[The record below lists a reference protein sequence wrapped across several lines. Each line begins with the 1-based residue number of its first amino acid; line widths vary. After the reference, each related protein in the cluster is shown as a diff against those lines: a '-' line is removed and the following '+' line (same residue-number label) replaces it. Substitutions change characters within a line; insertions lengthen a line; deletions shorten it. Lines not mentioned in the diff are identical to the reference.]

1 MTVISRRTGRSRRRW
16 TAPVLA
22 MTFVLGLVL
31 SACGFNA
38 QTNLPYTPADGVS
51 LDVGSVHV
59 RNLMV
64 LSKSD
69 GEGFLSATMSSASGA
84 DALTS
89 ATGTV
94 IKPDSS
100 NGGTLTVT
108 IPEPVAFGNGTSVVL
123 TDKPEFVT
131 VKGDGLM
138 PGTTVNLTLTFSSAG
153 ASTLIVPVVDA
164 NHPYYVTVSP
174 SPSGTPS
181 V

>member
-1 MTVISRRTGRSRRRW
+1 VISRRTGRSRRRW

-22 MTFVLGLVL
+22 MTFILGLVL
-31 SACGFNA
+31 TACGFNA

-64 LSKSD
+64 LSKGD
-69 GEGFLSATMSSASGA
+69 NQGFLSATIGSSGGPDTLS
-84 DALTS
+84 S
-89 ATGTV
+89 VTGTV

-100 NGGTLTVT
+100 DGAALTVT
-108 IPEPVAFGNGTSVVL
+108 IPQPVAFGNGTSVVL

-131 VKGDGLM
+131 VTGDGLL
-138 PGTTVNLTLTFSSAG
+138 PGATVNLTLKFNDAG
-153 ASTLIVPVVDA
+153 ESTLQVPVVDA
-164 NHPYYVTVSP
+164 EHPYYVTVSP